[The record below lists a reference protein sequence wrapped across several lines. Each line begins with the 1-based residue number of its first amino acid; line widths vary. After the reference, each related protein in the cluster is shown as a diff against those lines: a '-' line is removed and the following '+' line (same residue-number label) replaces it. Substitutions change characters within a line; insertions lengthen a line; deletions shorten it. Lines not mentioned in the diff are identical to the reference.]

1 MKRALLFLYDFF
13 YVRKPLFYSITIG
26 LFVVAGVI
34 ASCIHIEEDISKMMP
49 AGHEAQKATDI
60 LSHSGFADKIV
71 VKITQT
77 RDSNP
82 EALTTLADSFEQRLL
97 RDYSDYVSEIKTRVS
112 DHTILDIYSTIHE
125 HLPVYLDSTDYVTID
140 SLISPLQVRSTL
152 GRDYKILTSPAGMVL
167 KKMIADDPTG
177 ISNIALRKLQG
188 LQINNEYDLYDGYIM
203 TKDHRSLV
211 LFVTSRN
218 PGTETSKNAKLIAGL
233 DKVILGLSTTD
244 TGAEIDYYGGIAVA
258 VGNAQQS
265 RQDTYVTLSIT
276 IVLLLLFIGFFF
288 RRKRVPFVMMLPV
301 VFGAL
306 FSLALISIFQGHI
319 SVIAVGAGSV
329 VLGIA
334 INYSLHFFSHYK
346 HCGSVRETIADLLM
360 PMTIGSF
367 TTVGSFFSLV
377 LLRSPLL
384 KDFGL
389 FAGFSLTGA
398 TIFALVFLPHF
409 IGAGADDKIDVI
421 HESWFDKIP
430 RLPAKY
436 NIVLVIGICTV
447 TIFLFPRAMKVGFDS
462 DISRLNFM
470 TDKLKHSEKE
480 IMDLGGSGSVQTA
493 FIATTGGD
501 MQRVLENNEALLRK
515 LDTAAMKGYITGYSS
530 ISSFLPS
537 GKVQRRRIGHWNAY
551 WTKEKKEQLIQ
562 KLQSEGKMLGFRP
575 TAFDAFDDL
584 INKAYQPAGDTAFA
598 GVKTAFGS
606 EYIISNAGSQTI
618 VNSVKVIDSLRPKLY
633 AQLGQD
639 TSTVI
644 LDKKLITNKLIDI
657 IFSDFNSILA
667 YSSLLV
673 FLALLFS
680 YGRLELTILTFL
692 PMLISW
698 IWILGIMYMLDIKF
712 NILSIILST
721 FIFGIGDD
729 FSIFITDGL
738 TRKYR
743 EGKQTIT
750 SHNVSIYLSA
760 GTTLIGLGALIF
772 ARHPAMHSI
781 AGISIIGICCVVFIG
796 QTIQPFLY
804 DFFIQSRKDKGQAP
818 WTFLK
823 LVLSIFAFSYFVLG
837 SFFLT
842 LVGFILMLPIP
853 LVGKKK
859 KKVLYHILL
868 SALLRSLVYIMV
880 NVRKVHIDK
889 ELMDFSKPAVIIA
902 NHQSFLDILVIAMQH
917 PKLIMFTNSWTYHS
931 PFFGKVIQL
940 ADYHPVSAGI
950 DDSLDKFRNLI
961 ADGYSIVVFP
971 EGTRSSDNII
981 KRFHKGAFYL
991 AEKLHLDIVPLI
1003 LHGIGDTMRKGDFM
1017 LMNGQ
1022 MTMKYLP
1029 RIKAD
1034 DKNYGIGYAEK
1045 TKNISRYFRDE
1056 YNKLRGE
1063 METAKYYKERV
1074 RLNYIYK
1081 GPFLEFYTRSKLR
1094 KEGYYSAIHDQI
1106 SRTGIVTILGSSY
1119 GFMSYMLHFL
1129 GSDRIIL
1136 GIDHNAEK
1144 IDVANNCYSKDDRI
1158 HFEHGDILNHP
1169 FQNSDTFVIDGI
1181 LQDLDMALCL
1191 QVIQSLTNRLNHG
1204 GKIIIKN
1211 KEGKVGPVIRDI
1223 AGTLDL
1229 DFFDVDSTV
1238 GGIWMLSE
1246 KAKHFVKVD

>member
-1 MKRALLFLYDFF
+1 MKKGLLYLYDFF
-13 YVRKPLFYSITIG
+13 HVRKLLFYSITIG
-26 LFVVAGVI
+26 LFVIAGII
-34 ASCIHIEEDISKMMP
+34 ASRIHIEEDIAKMMP
-49 AGHEAQKATDI
+49 AGHDTQKVTDI

-71 VKITQT
+71 VKITMAH
-77 RDSNP
+77 DSNP
-82 EALTTLADSFEQRLL
+82 EALTTLADSFEQRLT
-97 RDYSDYVSEIKTRVS
+97 RDYGDYVSDIKTRVS
-112 DHTILDIYSTIHE
+112 DHTILDIYNTIHE
-125 HLPVYLDSTDYVTID
+125 HLPVYLDLADYVTID
-140 SLISPLQVRSTL
+140 SLIAPPQVRSTL
-152 GRDYKILTSPAGMVL
+152 ERDYKILTSPAGIVL
-167 KKMIADDPTG
+167 KRMIADDPTG
-177 ISNIALRKLQG
+177 ISNIALRKLQA
-188 LQINNEYDLYDGYIM
+188 LQINNEYDLYDGYIV
-203 TKDHRSLV
+203 TKDRKSLV
-211 LFVTSRN
+211 LFITSKN

-233 DKVILGLSTTD
+233 DKVVQGLSTSGS
-244 TGAEIDYYGGIAVA
+244 GAEIDYYGAIAVA
-258 VGNAQQS
+258 VGNARQS

-319 SVIAVGAGSV
+319 SVIALGAGSV

-346 HCGSVRETIADLLM
+346 HCGSVRETITDLLM

-367 TTVGSFFSLV
+367 TTVGSFFSLI

-384 KDFGL
+384 RDFGL

-409 IGAGADDKIDVI
+409 IGAGPDDKIDVA

-436 NIVLVIGICTV
+436 NIILVIGICAVTV
-447 TIFLFPRAMKVGFDS
+447 FLFPRAMKVGFDS

-480 IMDLGGSGSVQTA
+480 IMGLGGSGSVQTA

-501 MQRVLENNEALLRK
+501 MQQVLVNNESLLKR
-515 LDTAAMKGYITGYSS
+515 LDTACMKGYITGYSS

-537 GKVQRRRIGHWNAY
+537 EKVQRRKIELWDAY
-551 WTKEKKEQLIQ
+551 WTRDKKEQLLE
-562 KLQSEGKMLGFRP
+562 KLQSEGKALGFSP
-575 TAFDAFDDL
+575 SAFDAFDSL
-584 INKAYQPAGDTAFA
+584 IARDYQPVGDTAFA
-598 GVKTAFGS
+598 GVKAAFGS
-606 EYIISNAGSQTI
+606 EYIVSGVGSQTI
-618 VNSVKVIDSLRPKLY
+618 VNTVKVIDSLRPKLY

-644 LDKKLITNKLIDI
+644 LDKKRITNKLIDI

-667 YSSLLV
+667 YSSILV

-738 TRKYR
+738 TRKYS
-743 EGKQTIT
+743 EGKQTIS

-804 DFFIQSRKDKGQAP
+804 DFFIQSRKEKGRAP

-823 LVLSIFAFSYFVLG
+823 LLLSIFAFSYFVIGALL
-837 SFFLT
+837 LT
-842 LVGFILMLPIP
+842 IAGYILMLPIP
-853 LVGKKK
+853 FLSKKK
-859 KKVLYHILL
+859 KKLIYHILL
-868 SALLRSLVYIMV
+868 SAMLRSLVYLMA
-880 NVRKVHIDK
+880 NVPKYHIGK
-889 ELMDFSKPAVIIA
+889 ELMDFSKPAVIIS

-940 ADYHPVSAGI
+940 ADYHPVSASI
-950 DDSLDKFRNLI
+950 DSSLDKLRSLVD
-961 ADGYSIVVFP
+961 DGYSIVVFP
-971 EGTRSSDNII
+971 EGTRSPDNIM

-991 AEKLHLDIVPLI
+991 AEQLHLDIVPLV
-1003 LHGIGDTMRKGDFM
+1003 LHGAGDAMRKGDFL
-1017 LMNGQ
+1017 LMNGRI
-1022 MTMKYLP
+1022 TMKYLP

-1034 DKNYGIGYAEK
+1034 DASYGTGYAEK
-1045 TKNISRYFRDE
+1045 TKNISRYFKEE
-1056 YNKLRGE
+1056 YNKLRAQI
-1063 METAKYYKERV
+1063 ETPKYYKERLI
-1074 RLNYIYK
+1074 LNYIYK
-1081 GPFLEFYTRSKLR
+1081 GPFL
-1094 KEGYYSAIHDQI
+1094 
-1106 SRTGIVTILGSSY
+1106 
-1119 GFMSYMLHFL
+1119 
-1129 GSDRIIL
+1129 
-1136 GIDHNAEK
+1136 
-1144 IDVANNCYSKDDRI
+1144 
-1158 HFEHGDILNHP
+1158 
-1169 FQNSDTFVIDGI
+1169 
-1181 LQDLDMALCL
+1181 
-1191 QVIQSLTNRLNHG
+1191 
-1204 GKIIIKN
+1204 
-1211 KEGKVGPVIRDI
+1211 
-1223 AGTLDL
+1223 
-1229 DFFDVDSTV
+1229 
-1238 GGIWMLSE
+1238 
-1246 KAKHFVKVD
+1246 